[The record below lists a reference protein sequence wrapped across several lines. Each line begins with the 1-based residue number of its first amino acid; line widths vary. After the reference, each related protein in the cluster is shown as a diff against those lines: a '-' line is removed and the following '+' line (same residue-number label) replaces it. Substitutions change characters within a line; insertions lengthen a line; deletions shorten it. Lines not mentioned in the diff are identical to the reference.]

1 MSALI
6 PPRARVSSKNS
17 RASALPRRRA
27 RSGGYYGTGLG
38 LYIVRRLM
46 TLAHGR
52 VAAHSEG
59 AGKGAS
65 FTLAWPAAQEPK
77 P

>member
-1 MSALI
+1 
-6 PPRARVSSKNS
+6 VQ
-17 RASALPRRRA
+17 
-27 RSGGYYGTGLG
+27 
-38 LYIVRRLM
+38 RLM

-65 FTLAWPAAQEPK
+65 FVLAWPAAQEPK